1 MQSAGRNLN
10 AAFSALLDRRP
21 AHQSKK
27 RGAMKVICIMFE
39 IYFRLNNYRL
49 CAPLCKIL
57 EGPGYPSLDEYPLSH
72 VVTYRFYTGRLHL
85 FDGKYAEAEAELA
98 ACFEACPSQHRN
110 RRVALMFL
118 IPAKLMRG
126 KIPRAEMMGRYRL
139 PEYEGISE
147 AVRSG
152 NLALFNA
159 SFAKSELLFRRRGLY
174 LLLERLKWLVY
185 RTLFKK
191 TYAIVHAQGAPSV
204 CSLAAL
210 QCALRACQVELEIDE
225 VECIVANLIFLRLV
239 RGYMAIQHDKT
250 FCILSQKDPF
260 PVIASVL

>member
-1 MQSAGRNLN
+1 
-10 AAFSALLDRRP
+10 
-21 AHQSKK
+21 
-27 RGAMKVICIMFE
+27 MKLVNTMFE

-57 EGPGYPSLDEYPLSH
+57 EGPGYPSIDEYPPSH
-72 VVTYRFYTGRLHL
+72 VVTYRYYTGRLHL
-85 FDGKYAEAEAELA
+85 FDGKYSEAEAELA
-98 ACFEACPSQHRN
+98 ACFESCPPQHRN

-126 KIPRAEMMGRYRL
+126 KIPSAAMVAKYHMS
-139 PEYEGISE
+139 EYEGISE

-152 NLALFNA
+152 NLELFNS
-159 SFAKSELLFRRRGLY
+159 SFAQYELLFRKRGLY

-191 TYAIVHAQGAPSV
+191 TYAIVRTKGGPSV

-210 QCALRACQVELEIDE
+210 QSALRACAVELEIEE
-225 VECIVANLIFLRLV
+225 VECIVANLIYLKLV
-239 RGYMAIQHDKT
+239 RGYMAIQHGKT

-260 PVIASVL
+260 PVLATVL